1 MMRHNKLTE
10 RIIPACAGSTYSGAP
25 CPAQLGDHP
34 RVCGEH
40 PTALCNGLQ
49 RAGSSPRVRG
59 APGDSSP
66 VFPLDGIIPACAGST
81 LTLKA
86 RNPCAWDHP
95 RVCGEHTHAR
105 TSSIVILGSSPR
117 VRGAPPAG
125 RDFRPG
131 RRIIPACAGSTNRL
145 TVTDAPTWDHPRV
158 CGEHAVSVRAIT
170 FARGSSPRVR
180 GAPLGAPLAL
190 GENGIIPACAG
201 STAFRLADNKTSE
214 GSSPRVRGA
223 LDAVSR
229 QLRRGGIIPAC
240 AGSTCPR

>member
-1 MMRHNKLTE
+1 MCGEHQGSSSAIGRLSGSSPRVRGARPMMRHNKLTE

-66 VFPLDGIIPACAGST
+66 VFPLDG
-81 LTLKA
+81 
-86 RNPCAWDHP
+86 
-95 RVCGEHTHAR
+95 
-105 TSSIVILGSSPR
+105 
-117 VRGAPPAG
+117 
-125 RDFRPG
+125 
-131 RRIIPACAGSTNRL
+131 IIPACAGSTNRL